1 MWLQIPH
8 FLNLIRGFWSKLQFF
23 GYPQFVLASK
33 LCALKVMLKSWNIS
47 LVSDVHSRVA
57 GSRAILDVVQ
67 EEISSLGP
75 AEDRFLREQYAHTRF
90 LFYLSLQLTFLRDKA
105 RVRWLVDGGQNT
117 SFLHNMV

>member
-1 MWLQIPH
+1 MDHCPLLLSRSQLHIIAKAQSRFQSMWLQIPH

-23 GYPQFVLASK
+23 GCPQFVLASK
-33 LCALKVMLKSWNIS
+33 LRALKVMLKSWNRSQIG
-47 LVSDVHSRVA
+47 DVHFRVA

-90 LFYLSLQLTFLRDKA
+90 LFDLSL
-105 RVRWLVDGGQNT
+105 
-117 SFLHNMV
+117 